1 MAVLARQLTP
11 ADFGLVALA
20 EVLLSL
26 VINLAGSTVAPYI
39 IHDRNEG
46 WQERA
51 QAAFWLNLLLVTGVC
66 VIFVAL
72 TPWVSSFYS
81 EPLLSGLL
89 LVMVGRFF
97 LSQLSVVPEALI
109 KRDLD
114 YYKLVLRDSILQV
127 FSSVL
132 SILMVFNGW
141 GIWSLVIPGLIA
153 TFPRLIMVM
162 WMAQWKPTLPLRTP
176 LWREIFAY
184 IKYVNGTLILGTLLN
199 DGDTLVIGRLVNAYS
214 LGIYDRAWNTP
225 GMILKNLTGI
235 VNEISLPS
243 LAAVKSSPE
252 TLRKAYQKMLTV
264 LAIVSFPL
272 LVGLFILADDF
283 ILTLFGTQWVA
294 SIPLLRIFIPF
305 ALQRAIASPVGGI
318 YLVTGRPDVGFKF
331 NLIQLPIY
339 FASILVGSQ
348 YGIVGIAVGVSLSR
362 TIFGLIGL
370 YLSCRLIDLSYPKL
384 LRVLWRPLEM
394 SLMMGLAVSL
404 LRSITNYRL
413 SLSPVINLFIF
424 TTIGGIIFLLLIL
437 TRYRLLLDEILFV
450 LDNFYQPLASRVR
463 ILLGFR

>member
-1 MAVLARQLTP
+1 
-11 ADFGLVALA
+11 
-20 EVLLSL
+20 
-26 VINLAGSTVAPYI
+26 
-39 IHDRNEG
+39 
-46 WQERA
+46 
-51 QAAFWLNLLLVTGVC
+51 
-66 VIFVAL
+66 
-72 TPWVSSFYS
+72 
-81 EPLLSGLL
+81 
-89 LVMVGRFF
+89 
-97 LSQLSVVPEALI
+97 
-109 KRDLD
+109 
-114 YYKLVLRDSILQV
+114 
-127 FSSVL
+127 
-132 SILMVFNGW
+132 
-141 GIWSLVIPGLIA
+141 
-153 TFPRLIMVM
+153 
-162 WMAQWKPTLPLRTP
+162 
-176 LWREIFAY
+176 
-184 IKYVNGTLILGTLLN
+184 
-199 DGDTLVIGRLVNAYS
+199 
-214 LGIYDRAWNTP
+214 
-225 GMILKNLTGI
+225 MILKNLTGI

-339 FASILVGSQ
+339 FVSILVGSR
-348 YGIVGIAVGVSLSR
+348 YGIIGIAVGVSLSR

-370 YLSCRLIDLSYPKL
+370 YLSCRLVDLSYPKL

-413 SLSPVINLFIF
+413 SLSPMLNLFTF

-437 TRYRLLLDEILFV
+437 TRYRMLLDEILFV

-463 ILLGFR
+463 VLLGFR